1 MVELINKT
9 KNIKLTTRR
18 IQKPTHRRTLQQSML
33 AIMQCI
39 QHALHIL
46 RLHIVRLEW
55 KVNRDVVD
63 CEGWGAGVSC
73 VGAPAPTA
81 WCCCIG
87 CGACCG
93 SFAGGGGVHFW
104 GFALL
109 AGCVLRDSW
118 WLLALL
124 SAAAVSLPRKECGTC
139 MKNEKAGTRYFNKRG
154 KRAYYI
160 QKTVEPKTPA
170 TGL

>member
-124 SAAAVSLPRKECGTC
+124 SAAAVSLPRSVGHAWKMKKPVPGTLIKGVKEH
-139 MKNEKAGTRYFNKRG
+139 M
-154 KRAYYI
+154 YYI
-160 QKTVEPKTPA
+160 QKMEPKTPA